1 VLVIEGVDVWHVERV
16 YAVTPDTSAAPRR
29 AVPRIDLAFTG
40 MFRLLGFPVHV
51 RPGFVMMMVLIVVLY
66 GDSFGLWLAG
76 SLGAF
81 TLLHEL
87 GHAVA
92 ARRAG
97 AQAEISLNFLAGYAS
112 YVPTRPISRLEQ
124 IGISFAGP
132 GIQII
137 TSAAILVAMGADLST
152 PSSFS
157 NDAAMWAIWWA
168 GPVIGLFNLV
178 PILPLDGGNIVTNA
192 LDKVLPDRAQRIMV
206 WFSLGVTGAFTVL
219 AFTNDRYRGFILV
232 IGFLLVAQLQMLG
245 STKERTSAWHDA
257 DAALRGGRPQKAR
270 RILVNALSHHRP
282 EEPPPPVT
290 LPISDVGQLIE
301 LLPEPFPYGDP
312 WNEYVL
318 ANQLMRV
325 GRFEDAAHYAA
336 EGYARQP
343 HTLAAATVA
352 RAAAALGDHATA
364 IGWLRTAAEVGT
376 SPGGLASIIDGSP
389 ELTGIR
395 GHPEVVAIRR
405 DLAAAHAV

>member
-1 VLVIEGVDVWHVERV
+1 
-16 YAVTPDTSAAPRR
+16 
-29 AVPRIDLAFTG
+29 

-66 GDSFGLWLAG
+66 GNEFGLWLAG
-76 SLGAF
+76 SLAAF

-97 AQAEISLNFLAGYAS
+97 ARAEISLNFLAGYAS

-132 GIQII
+132 GIQIV
-137 TSAAILVAMGADLST
+137 TSIAILVAMGGDVT
-152 PSSFS
+152 DPSSLDG
-157 NDAAMWAIWWA
+157 DAATWAIFWA

-178 PILPLDGGNIVTNA
+178 PILPLDGGNIVTTA
-192 LDKVLPDRAQRIMV
+192 LDRLLPGRAQRIML
-206 WFSLGVTGAFTVL
+206 FISLGLTLAFCVV
-219 AFTNDRYRGFILV
+219 AFTNERYRGFVLVVGFILV
-232 IGFLLVAQLQMLG
+232 TQLQMLG
-245 STKERTSAWHDA
+245 SAKEPTSPWHDA
-257 DAALRGGRPQKAR
+257 HDALSKGKPQKAR
-270 RILVNALSHHRP
+270 RILVNALSHNRP

-290 LPISDVGQLIE
+290 LSPPEVAELIAI
-301 LLPEPFPYGDP
+301 LPDPFPFGDP

-336 EGYARQP
+336 EGYARHP

-352 RAAAALGDHATA
+352 RAAGALGDQQTA
-364 IGWLRTAAEVGT
+364 IGWLRTAAEAGT
-376 SPGGLASIIDGSP
+376 SPAGLASIIDGSP
-389 ELTGIR
+389 ELIGIR
-395 GHPEVVAIRR
+395 QHPEVTAIRR
-405 DLAAAHAV
+405 SLSPAPAG

>member
-1 VLVIEGVDVWHVERV
+1 MLVIEGVDVWHVERV
-16 YAVTPDTSAAPRR
+16 YAVSLDTSEAPRR
-29 AVPRIDLAFTG
+29 AGTRTVLACSG

-51 RPGFVMMMVLIVVLY
+51 RPGFVMMLVLIVVLY
-66 GDSFGLWLAG
+66 GDSFGVWLAG
-76 SLGAF
+76 ALGAF

-97 AQAEISLNFLAGYAS
+97 ARAEISLNFLAGYAS

-132 GIQII
+132 GIQVV
-137 TSAAILVAMGADLST
+137 TSAAILLAMGADLSN
-152 PSSFS
+152 PSSFD

-192 LDKVLPDRAQRIMV
+192 LDRILPDRAQRIML

-219 AFTNDRYRGFILV
+219 AFTNVRYRGLILV
-232 IGFLLVAQLQMLG
+232 IGFLLIAQLQMLG
-245 STKERTSAWHDA
+245 SSKERTSPWHDA
-257 DAALRGGRPQKAR
+257 DAALRRGRPQKAR

-290 LPISDVGQLIE
+290 LPTSDVAQLID
-301 LLPEPFPYGDP
+301 LLPDPLPHGDP

-318 ANQLMRV
+318 ANQLMRI

-336 EGYARQP
+336 EGYGRQP

-352 RAAAALGDHATA
+352 RAAAALGDQATA
-364 IGWLRTAAEVGT
+364 IGWLHTAADAGT
-376 SPGGLASIIDGSP
+376 SPAGLASIIDGSP

-395 GHPEVVAIRR
+395 QHPDVVAIRR
-405 DLAAAHAV
+405 DIAATHTV

>member
-1 VLVIEGVDVWHVERV
+1 MPAAVLAW
-16 YAVTPDTSAAPRR
+16 S
-29 AVPRIDLAFTG
+29 G

-51 RPGFVMMMVLIVVLY
+51 RPGFVMMMILIVVLY

-76 SLGAF
+76 SLAAF

-97 AQAEISLNFLAGYAS
+97 ARAEISLNFLAGYAS

-132 GIQII
+132 GIQVV
-137 TSAAILVAMGADLST
+137 TSVVVLLAMGADLST

-157 NDAAMWAIWWA
+157 DDAAMWAIFWA

-192 LDKVLPDRAQRIMV
+192 LDRVLPDRAQRLML
-206 WFSLGVTGAFTVL
+206 WFSLGVTISAAAL
-219 AFTNDRYRGFILV
+219 AFTDVRYRGLILV

-245 STKERTSAWHDA
+245 TAKERTSPWHDA
-257 DAALRGGRPQKAR
+257 DAALRAGRPQKAR

-282 EEPPPPVT
+282 DQPPPPVT
-290 LPISDVGQLIE
+290 LPTSDVAQLIE
-301 LLPEPFPYGDP
+301 LLPDPLPFGDP

-318 ANQLMRV
+318 ANQLMRI

-336 EGYARQP
+336 AGYARHP

-352 RAAAALGDHATA
+352 RAAAALGDEQTA
-364 IGWLRTAAEVGT
+364 LGWLRTAAEVGT
-376 SPGGLASIIDGSP
+376 SPIGLASIIDGSP
-389 ELTGIR
+389 ELLGIR
-395 GHPEVVAIRR
+395 NHPDVVAIRR
-405 DLAAAHAV
+405 DLTAAADSP